1 MFRKLW
7 WKVEVGGVVTCGN
20 WVGWRWRGSAAKD
33 KRGGP
38 AGIGR
43 NCIHCPD
50 LPVGLAGSE
59 WPVAKWREEF
69 EVKMAGRKCGRMYDG
84 YGC

>member
-1 MFRKLW
+1 MLSLLAFVFDV
-7 WKVEVGGVVTCGN
+7 KVLDRLLGCECFGNYGGGGVVNG
-20 WVGWRWRGSAAKD
+20 WWRWRGSAAKD

-50 LPVGLAGSE
+50 LPVGLAGRQRIAGGE
-59 WPVAKWREEF
+59 
-69 EVKMAGRKCGRMYDG
+69 MAG
-84 YGC
+84 